1 MTWGLRTQGPRASRC
16 SLPPSLYLKT
26 QGRRSSREAG
36 EGWGRAG
43 REARVPRSPALAQ
56 QPPEAWPKFTPR

>member
-26 QGRRSSREAG
+26 QGRWSNREAG

-43 REARVPRSPALAQ
+43 YEAQFPHSPVLAQ
-56 QPPEAWPKFTPR
+56 